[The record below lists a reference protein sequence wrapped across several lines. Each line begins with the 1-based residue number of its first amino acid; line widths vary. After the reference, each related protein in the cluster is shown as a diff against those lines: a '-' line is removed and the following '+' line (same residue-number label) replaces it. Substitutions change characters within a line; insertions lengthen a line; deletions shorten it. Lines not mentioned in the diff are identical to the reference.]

1 MKRVLAAALLFTLL
15 LPACALALTGQSYK
29 TFDEYY
35 QTNLRH
41 FNDYEGRHL
50 IPLILARR
58 QSDKADGRVFYD
70 LSGDIL
76 SVYVTV
82 DAEGIVEECEV
93 RLAFPQDG
101 GSNANVMNDY
111 YNLNY
116 QCVAFQV
123 AMDPHADVQDRLL
136 LATDIRDGLAAG
148 QGAYTR
154 QLGAYTLTCTLVNG
168 NMVVTN
174 FRNNGVPVITPT
186 PAPTDTLAPGE
197 TPATTDGVPADTQPA
212 DSDDFVG

>member
-1 MKRVLAAALLFTLL
+1 MKRALALAILLALL
-15 LPACALALTGQSYK
+15 LPAAALALTGQSYA
-29 TFDEYY
+29 TFDESY
-35 QTNLRH
+35 QANLRY

-50 IPLILARR
+50 IPLILAIR
-58 QSDKADGRVFYD
+58 QGDTGDSRVYYE

-76 SVYVTV
+76 TVTVAV
-82 DAEGIVEECEV
+82 DAEGIIEESEV
-93 RLAFPQDG
+93 RLAYPQDG
-101 GSNANVMNDY
+101 GGNTNVMNDY

-123 AMDPHADVQDRLL
+123 AMDTHTDVQERLA
-136 LATDIRDGLAAG
+136 LAADIRQGLAAG

-154 QLGAYTLTCTLVNG
+154 QLGAYTLACTLVNG

-174 FRNNGVPVITPT
+174 FHNNGAQVETPVPDPTAT
-186 PAPTDTLAPGE
+186 PAPGE
-197 TPATTDGVPADTQPA
+197 STAPADAQPTDEQPV